1 MAEQQLSGEDRV
13 RELARLSGITI
24 PEDEVAE
31 VANRFDSLMLELD
44 KISDFPFDLSDI
56 SASSQ
61 ISIFPDEGQLNFK
74 AGTPIFNHEGSLMDN
89 NEIAFLSAAE
99 TAKAVRA
106 GELTPENAVQAYLD
120 RIDRLD
126 SRLAAYITV
135 TREEALDAARQVEWR
150 LSGGGDPGPLCGV
163 PVAIKDQFWTDGILT
178 SNGSRVY
185 RDFVPNEDATI
196 VRRLKEAGATLLGK
210 LNLSELAMGGTQE
223 PPWGIPANP
232 WDLDRTP
239 GESSSGSGV
248 ALSAHLCAASIG
260 EDTGGSGRGPA
271 AYCGVVGLR
280 PTFARVSRYGM
291 THMCWFMDAAA
302 PMTKT
307 VEDCAIVLGVIAG
320 YDERDPYTSQ
330 RPVPDYTATLR
341 EGVRGLR
348 VGLIRELHQSPDMH
362 PEVREAIE
370 KALDTLRG
378 LGAEV
383 REVSIPL
390 VELAGAI
397 FVGIADTEGAG
408 ARDEILRTRAD
419 ELDQASR
426 TRLLSASL
434 VPFKVYNR
442 AAKAR
447 VLLRRQFMTAL
458 DDVDVL
464 VSPTSPYPAPL
475 HTALTAR
482 FENAEDVRAR
492 FFFRRAYTGC
502 YSLTALPAISIPGGF
517 TRDGLPIGLQLG
529 ARPFAEETLFRAA
542 YAYEQATDWHTRIAP
557 AAQA

>member
-1 MAEQQLSGEDRV
+1 M
-13 RELARLSGITI
+13 
-24 PEDEVAE
+24 
-31 VANRFDSLMLELD
+31 DS
-44 KISDFPFDLSDI
+44 
-56 SASSQ
+56 
-61 ISIFPDEGQLNFK
+61 
-74 AGTPIFNHEGSLMDN
+74 
-89 NEIAFLSAAE
+89 NEIAFLSAAS
-99 TAKAVRA
+99 TASAVRS
-106 GELTPENAVQAYLD
+106 GEITPTDAVHAYLD
-120 RIDRLD
+120 RIDRMD
-126 SRLAAYITV
+126 SRLRAYITV
-135 TREEALDAARQVEWR
+135 TREEALDAALQVARTLE
-150 LSGGGDPGPLCGV
+150 SGGEAGPLAGV
-163 PVAIKDQFWTDGILT
+163 PMAIKDQFWTDGILT

-185 RDFVPNEDATI
+185 RDFVPTEDATI
-196 VRRLKEAGATLLGK
+196 VKRLKAAGATLLGK

-232 WDLDRTP
+232 WDLERTP

-271 AYCGVVGLR
+271 AYCGTVGLR
-280 PTFARVSRYGM
+280 PTFTRVSRHGM

-307 VEDCAIVLGVIAG
+307 VEDCAIVLGTIAG
-320 YDERDPYTSQ
+320 YDERDPYTSR
-330 RPVPDYTATLR
+330 RPVPDYRASL
-341 EGVRGLR
+341 VRGVDGLK
-348 VGLIRELHQSPDMH
+348 VGLIRELHQSQDMH
-362 PEVREAIE
+362 PEVRQAVESS
-370 KALDTLRG
+370 LDTLRG

-390 VELAGAI
+390 VDLAGAI
-397 FVGIADTEGAG
+397 FVGVADTEGAG
-408 ARDEILRTRAD
+408 ARDEILRTRAGD
-419 ELDQASR
+419 LDQASR

-447 VLLRRQFMTAL
+447 VLLRRQFMAAL
-458 DDVDVL
+458 NEVDVL

-482 FENAEDVRAR
+482 FENAEDVRQR

-517 TRDGLPIGLQLG
+517 TSDGLPIGLQLG

-542 YAYEQATDWHTRIAP
+542 HAYEQATTWHTRVAP
-557 AAQA
+557 VVLE

>member
-1 MAEQQLSGEDRV
+1 M
-13 RELARLSGITI
+13 
-24 PEDEVAE
+24 
-31 VANRFDSLMLELD
+31 DS
-44 KISDFPFDLSDI
+44 
-56 SASSQ
+56 
-61 ISIFPDEGQLNFK
+61 
-74 AGTPIFNHEGSLMDN
+74 
-89 NEIAFLSAAE
+89 NEIVFLSASA
-99 TAKAVRA
+99 TARAVRS
-106 GELTPENAVQAYLD
+106 GEFTPTDAVQSYLD

-126 SRLAAYITV
+126 SRLRAYITV
-135 TREEALDAARQVEWR
+135 TREEALDAARQVE
-150 LSGGGDPGPLCGV
+150 LQLESDGDPGPLAGV
-163 PVAIKDQFWTDGILT
+163 PMAVKDQFWTDGILT

-185 RDFVPNEDATI
+185 RDFVPSEDATI
-196 VRRLKEAGATLLGK
+196 VRRLKAAGATLLGK

-280 PTFARVSRYGM
+280 PTFTRVSRHGM

-307 VEDCAIVLGVIAG
+307 VEDCAVVLGVIAG
-320 YDERDPYTSQ
+320 HDERDPYTSR
-330 RPVPDYTATLR
+330 RPVPDYAAALDR
-341 EGVRGLR
+341 GVAGLR
-348 VGLIRELHQSPDMH
+348 VGLIRELHQTTDMH
-362 PEVREAIE
+362 PEVRQAVESS
-370 KALDTLRG
+370 LDTLRS

-397 FVGIADTEGAG
+397 FVGVADTEGAG

-447 VLLRRQFMTAL
+447 VLLRRQFMQAL
-458 DDVDVL
+458 EDVDVL

-475 HTALTAR
+475 HRALTAR
-482 FENAEDVRAR
+482 FESADDVRRR

-517 TRDGLPIGLQLG
+517 TSDGLPIGLQLG

-542 YAYEQATDWHTRIAP
+542 RAYEQATDWHTRVAP
-557 AAQA
+557 AAQV

>member
-1 MAEQQLSGEDRV
+1 M
-13 RELARLSGITI
+13 
-24 PEDEVAE
+24 
-31 VANRFDSLMLELD
+31 DS
-44 KISDFPFDLSDI
+44 
-56 SASSQ
+56 
-61 ISIFPDEGQLNFK
+61 
-74 AGTPIFNHEGSLMDN
+74 T
-89 NEIAFLSAAE
+89 EIAFLSAAA
-99 TAKAVRA
+99 TAKAVRS
-106 GELTPENAVQAYLD
+106 GELTPTDAVQAYLD

-126 SRLAAYITV
+126 SRLRAFITV
-135 TREEALDAARQVEWR
+135 TREEALDAARQVEDR
-150 LSGGGDPGPLCGV
+150 LQSNGDPGPLAGV
-163 PVAIKDQFWTDGILT
+163 PMAIKDQFWTDGILT

-185 RDFVPNEDATI
+185 RDFVPSEDATI
-196 VRRLKEAGATLLGK
+196 VRRLKAAGATLLGK

-280 PTFARVSRYGM
+280 PTFTRVSRYGM

-320 YDERDPYTSQ
+320 YDERDPYTSR
-330 RPVPDYTATLR
+330 RPVPDYTATLGQ
-341 EGVRGLR
+341 GVGGLR
-348 VGLIRELHQSPDMH
+348 VGLIRELHQTPDMH
-362 PEVREAIE
+362 PEVRQAVESS
-370 KALDTLRG
+370 LDTLRG
-378 LGAEV
+378 LGADV

-390 VELAGAI
+390 VDLAGAI
-397 FVGIADTEGAG
+397 FVGVADTEGAG

-426 TRLLSASL
+426 THLLSASL

-447 VLLRRQFMTAL
+447 VLLRRQFMQAL
-458 DDVDVL
+458 SEVDVL

-475 HTALTAR
+475 HSALTAR
-482 FENAEDVRAR
+482 FESAEDVRQR

-517 TRDGLPIGLQLG
+517 TSDGLPIGLQLG

-542 YAYEQATDWHTRIAP
+542 HAYEQATGWHTRVAP

>member
-1 MAEQQLSGEDRV
+1 MKLPSCPPPKPPGQCGQ
-13 RELARLSGITI
+13 
-24 PEDEVAE
+24 
-31 VANRFDSLMLELD
+31 ANLRRR
-44 KISDFPFDLSDI
+44 
-56 SASSQ
+56 
-61 ISIFPDEGQLNFK
+61 N
-74 AGTPIFNHEGSLMDN
+74 
-89 NEIAFLSAAE
+89 
-99 TAKAVRA
+99 AVR
-106 GELTPENAVQAYLD
+106 AYLD

-150 LSGGGDPGPLCGV
+150 LSGGGDPGALCGV

-185 RDFVPNEDATI
+185 REFVPSEDSTV

-280 PTFARVSRYGM
+280 PTFTRVSRYGM

-320 YDERDPYTSQ
+320 YDERDPYTSH

-341 EGVRGLR
+341 DGVKGLR
-348 VGLIRELHQSPDMH
+348 VGLIRELHQSADMH
-362 PEVREAIE
+362 PEVRDAIE
-370 KALDTLRG
+370 KSLDTLRG

-383 REVSIPL
+383 KEVSIPL

-397 FVGIADTEGAG
+397 FVGVADTEGAG

-419 ELDQASR
+419 ELGTRPAEPACCRRRWCLSR
-426 TRLLSASL
+426 ST
-434 VPFKVYNR
+434 
-442 AAKAR
+442 
-447 VLLRRQFMTAL
+447 
-458 DDVDVL
+458 
-464 VSPTSPYPAPL
+464 
-475 HTALTAR
+475 
-482 FENAEDVRAR
+482 
-492 FFFRRAYTGC
+492 
-502 YSLTALPAISIPGGF
+502 TALPRPGFCSVGSSWRPL
-517 TRDGLPIGLQLG
+517 TKSTCWYRPRHPTPLPCIRRLRPASR
-529 ARPFAEETLFRAA
+529 ARRM
-542 YAYEQATDWHTRIAP
+542 
-557 AAQA
+557 